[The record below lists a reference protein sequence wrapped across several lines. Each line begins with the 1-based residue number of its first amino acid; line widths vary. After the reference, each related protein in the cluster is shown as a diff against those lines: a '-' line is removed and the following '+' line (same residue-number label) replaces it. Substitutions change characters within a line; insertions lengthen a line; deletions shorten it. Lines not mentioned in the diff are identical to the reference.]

1 MFDGLKRESM
11 LLKGEQIENIYEYSP
26 NQLVISLYPAEILIT
41 KDWKYSH
48 VIKNHDHGNI

>member
-1 MFDGLKRESM
+1 MFDDLKKESM

>member
-1 MFDGLKRESM
+1 MFEDLKRESM

-41 KDWKYSH
+41 KDW
-48 VIKNHDHGNI
+48 